1 MSTTPTT
8 ESPASDFSRLS
19 ADLSDAAKAHANS
32 SLFAS
37 VKAPRVV
44 QRMEGIEQEFDAAL
58 NLLKSKLPDP
68 FQQES
73 VSTTVRKKEVH
84 VRDLRLTGL
93 STLRRLGQVLYT
105 DEEEFNLRKTA
116 THLCMGP
123 VKMTF
128 KLFYGTRKRRMEV
141 TASSIRFGVRVKA
154 DKRRQEMKLDKLT
167 METFDMKTRLLGE
180 KTFDPVSNI
189 LLVALHPLIKRKVRQ
204 VLKDHLG
211 AQVKQ
216 YQDQTSLKM
225 IRMLY
230 GIKEKPWSGLEGKLP
245 FRKSKK

>member
-1 MSTTPTT
+1 MESTV
-8 ESPASDFSRLS
+8 SDFTRLS
-19 ADLSDAAKAHANS
+19 ADLSDAAKARS
-32 SLFAS
+32 ESMLFAS

-44 QRMEGIEQEFDAAL
+44 LRMEGIEQEFDAAL
-58 NLLKSKLPDP
+58 HLLMSKLPDP
-68 FQQES
+68 LHHES
-73 VSTTVRKKEVH
+73 LSTMVRKTEVH
-84 VRDLRLTGL
+84 VRDLRLAGL

-105 DEEEFNLRKTA
+105 DEDEFNLRKTA

-154 DKRRQEMKLDKLT
+154 DKSRKEMKLDKLT
-167 METFDMKTRLLGE
+167 MEPFDLKMRLLGE
-180 KTFDPVSNI
+180 KTFDPVANV
-189 LLVALHPLIKRKVRQ
+189 LLIGLRPIIKRKARQ
-204 VLKDHLG
+204 VLKAQLG

-216 YQDQTSLKM
+216 YQDKTSFKM

-230 GIKEKPWSGLEGKLP
+230 GIKEKPWSGLEGKMP